1 MLSELVLDGRCSVA
15 IEKQGH
21 QQHATQHIGDLAHV
35 EGGCW
40 CGLVIHLRIPPFHRT
55 RTGQVQF
62 LEGAVEYQRDSD
74 IVLAVLVGV
83 TGSWL
88 PSVRGSQVT
97 SEKQL
102 GAGNPTLLERD
113 L

>member
-1 MLSELVLDGRCSVA
+1 MGNKDAL
-15 IEKQGH
+15 EKQGH
-21 QQHATQHIGDLAHV
+21 QRHATQHIGDLANV
-35 EGGCW
+35 ESRCW
-40 CGLVIHLRIPPFHRT
+40 GGLVMLLNIPLVHRS
-55 RTGQVQF
+55 RTGQVQLF
-62 LEGAVEYQRDSD
+62 EGAVEYQRDSD